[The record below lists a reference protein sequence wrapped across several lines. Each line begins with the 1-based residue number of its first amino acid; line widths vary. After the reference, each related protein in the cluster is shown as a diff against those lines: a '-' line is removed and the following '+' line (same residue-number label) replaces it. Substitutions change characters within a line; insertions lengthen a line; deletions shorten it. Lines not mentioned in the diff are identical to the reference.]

1 MWIAYMFAGFAIS
14 AVSAWV
20 LGRIIRFGHPTTET
34 AIRPQPVLLDVGV
47 PVCGGEPAPEA
58 TTSSGQKR

>member
-1 MWIAYMFAGFAIS
+1 MWIAYMLAGFAIS

-34 AIRPQPVLLDVGV
+34 AIRPRSILLDVGV
-47 PVCGGEPAPEA
+47 PAGGGESAPEA
-58 TTSSGQKR
+58 TTSPGQNR